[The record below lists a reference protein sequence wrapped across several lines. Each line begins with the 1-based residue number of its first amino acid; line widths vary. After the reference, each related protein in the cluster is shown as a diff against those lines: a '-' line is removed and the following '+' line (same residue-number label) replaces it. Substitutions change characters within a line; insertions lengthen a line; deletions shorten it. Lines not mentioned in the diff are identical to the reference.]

1 MKPVAFTLIFVS
13 LYFGFSI
20 FAAIKQ
26 SKDVK
31 SEVKQ
36 EVNAKAFSDNNGI
49 LDIQALSEGK
59 KDMIFSLVLDG
70 KKYLGT
76 VKVFESTEQYI
87 KIIGIF
93 DSKDGGFGIVLQKES
108 ITGNASVGADEYGL
122 FLNKEKAGIQFKKKV
137 KKEESENI

>member
-1 MKPVAFTLIFVS
+1 MKPVAFTLIIIS
-13 LYFGFSI
+13 IYFGLSI
-20 FAAIKQ
+20 FASIKQ

-31 SEVKQ
+31 TEVKQ
-36 EVNAKAFSDNNGI
+36 EVNAKAFSNDSGI

-59 KDMIFSLVLDG
+59 KDMVFSLVLEG

-93 DSKDGGFGIVLQKES
+93 DSKDGGFGIVIQKDS
-108 ITGNASVGADEYGL
+108 ITGNASIGADEYGL

-137 KKEESENI
+137 KKEEPENI

>member
-1 MKPVAFTLIFVS
+1 MRPLAFTLIIIS
-13 LYFGFSI
+13 IYFGLSI
-20 FAAIKQ
+20 FASIKQ

-31 SEVKQ
+31 TEVKQ

-59 KDMIFSLVLDG
+59 KDMVFSLVLDG

-76 VKVFESTEQYI
+76 VKVFESTEKYI

-93 DSKDGGFGIVLQKES
+93 DSKDGGFGIVIQKDS

-122 FLNKEKAGIQFKKKV
+122 FLNKEKAGIQFKKKI
-137 KKEESENI
+137 KKEEPENI